1 MDLLAQGVSVDVF
14 EAHSQVGGK
23 AGTASFDDVA
33 FDTGP
38 SILTL
43 PDVFDALFDRCGVS
57 FRERVRLVAP
67 SPVFRYLYPDD
78 VAIDVHLDLDDTLA
92 SVASS
97 LGTDARDQLAQF
109 LVRAKRTWDVAG
121 PQFVYGPAPTV
132 GRVLGLGPAAW
143 LSMTQIDAH
152 RTMLSAIRKTVKD
165 QHLQWLLARYAT
177 YNGSDPRTA
186 PATLNCIAWV
196 ELGLGGFGVSGGMHA
211 LAEAM
216 ADVIRELGG
225 RIHVDAPVTQVLTDT
240 RRAVGVRVHD
250 TDHLA
255 DAVVVNADVAHLIA
269 DLLPERLPTPKT
281 ERSTSGFTAVVRS
294 RRRPQRAAHTVVFPA
309 DYQAEFADMFDAK
322 RPPVEPTVYACA
334 QSTAH
339 ERPGW
344 QDAEPVFLMANAPAT
359 DDDVDYSA
367 LREQVLSRAIQAG
380 LVSSDEPVVWE
391 RTPTDLAH
399 RYPRTGGAIYG
410 AASTDRFAAFRRPNN
425 RTAVPGLFVASGS
438 AHPGGGVP
446 LCALSGV
453 QAATQ
458 VLRDMRKAS

>member
-14 EAHSQVGGK
+14 EAHSRVGGK
-23 AGTASFDDVA
+23 AGISLSDGVA

-38 SILTL
+38 SILTM
-43 PDVFDALFDRCGVS
+43 PDVFDALFDRCGAT
-57 FRERVRLVAP
+57 FRERVTLVAP

-78 VAIDVHLDLDDTLA
+78 VAVDVHLDLDDTLA

-97 LGTDARDQLAQF
+97 LGSDARDQLTAF
-109 LVRAKRTWDVAG
+109 LKQSKRIWDIAG

-132 GRVLGLGPAAW
+132 GHVLGLGPAAW
-143 LSMTQIDAH
+143 ISMTGIDAH
-152 RTMLSAIRKTVKD
+152 RTMLGAIRKTVKD
-165 QHLQWLLARYAT
+165 KHLQWLLARYAT

-211 LAEAM
+211 LALAM
-216 ADVIRELGG
+216 AQVIRERGG
-225 RIHVDAPVTQVLTDT
+225 RIHLDSPVAQVLTDN
-240 RRAVGVRVHD
+240 RRAVGVRVHE
-250 TDHLA
+250 TDHHA
-255 DAVVVNADVAHLIA
+255 DAVVINADVAHLIA
-269 DLLPERLPTPKT
+269 DLLPGRLPTPKT

-294 RRRPQRAAHTVVFPA
+294 RARSDRAAHTVVFPH
-309 DYQAEFADMFDAK
+309 DYDAEFADMFDAR
-322 RPPVEPTVYACA
+322 RPPAAPTVYACA

-344 QDAEPVFLMANAPAT
+344 DDAEPVFLMANAPAT

-367 LREQVLSRAIQAG
+367 LREQVLSRAIAAG
-380 LVSSDEPVVWE
+380 LVSADEPVVWE
-391 RTPTDLAH
+391 RTPTDLAAQ
-399 RYPRTGGAIYG
+399 YPRTGGAIYG

-425 RTAVPGLFVASGS
+425 RTSVPGLFVASGS

-453 QAATQ
+453 QAAKQ
-458 VLRDMRKAS
+458 VLRDLAKPR